1 MRVRSPERSRAYP
14 ARRTHRSVSHAA
26 LMNSAEPT
34 VVTLRAGGLELS
46 LSNLGATWLSC
57 RVPVGRQSQREVLLG
72 RHTMTEPKARNAYI
86 GATIGR
92 YANRIGGARY
102 VHERQVHV
110 LVPNVGSPHQLHGG
124 PEGFDLRRWDIRAC
138 SSQEV
143 TFSLTS
149 PAGDQGFP
157 GEAKVAVV
165 YRLVDE
171 STIEMRAEAELSE
184 ESPVCLTNHAYFNLG
199 GEPADVREHLLS
211 VNAERY
217 LPVDGDLI
225 PLGDL
230 ASVAGTPFDFRRPKR
245 LADDWLKDAQQQLA
259 GGYDH
264 AFLIDPTCSGMQRPV
279 CALASPDGALGME
292 MYSTLPSLQLYAGQ
306 LLEGTP
312 SRDGVP
318 LPACAGVALEP
329 QFLPDSPNHPEW
341 PQPSCFFGPSR
352 PYRHVIR
359 WKFLR

>member
-1 MRVRSPERSRAYP
+1 
-14 ARRTHRSVSHAA
+14 
-26 LMNSAEPT
+26 MNSAEPT

-46 LSNLGATWLSC
+46 LSNFGATWLNC
-57 RVPVGRQSQREVLLG
+57 RVPVGRQSHREVLLG
-72 RHTMTEPKARNAYI
+72 RYTVTEPGARNAYI
-86 GATIGR
+86 GSTVGR

-102 VHERQVHV
+102 VHERRVRT

-124 PEGFDLRRWDIRAC
+124 PEGFDSRFWEIGKR
-138 SSQEV
+138 SSHEV
-143 TFSLTS
+143 RFSLTS

-157 GEAKVAVV
+157 GEAKVVVV
-165 YRLVDE
+165 YRLIDE
-171 STIEMRAEAELSE
+171 STIEMCAEAELSE
-184 ESPVCLTNHAYFNLG
+184 EGPVCLTNHAYFNLG
-199 GEPADVREHLLS
+199 GEPSDVREHRLS
-211 VNAERY
+211 VNAEHY
-217 LPVDGDLI
+217 LPVDRDLI

-230 ASVAGTPFDFRRPKR
+230 ASVAGTTFDFRSPKR

-264 AFLIDPTCSGMQRPV
+264 AFLIDPACSDMQTPV
-279 CALASPDGALGME
+279 CTLASPDGGLGME

-306 LLEGTP
+306 LLEGTR
-312 SRDGVP
+312 SRHGVP

-352 PYRHVIR
+352 SYRHVIR